1 MSSSTTTRSSDKHN
15 EKKSIKCV
23 VWDLDNTLWDG
34 VLLED
39 DHVSLRDNVVAIIK
53 TLDNR
58 GILQS
63 IASKNDYDS
72 AMQKLQKFG
81 LHEYFLYPQIGWGS
95 KVPFIQA
102 IAQSINIGLDT
113 IAFIDDQPFEREEV
127 SFSLPEVRCLD
138 AAVLDQLLDMPEMN
152 PRFITEDSKMRRLM
166 YISDMARNKV
176 EEAFTGPKEAF
187 LASLNMVLTIFPAK
201 EKDLRRAEELTMRTN
216 QLNTTGYTY
225 SYDELN
231 HFRQS
236 EQYKLLMAKLEDK
249 YGSYGHIGLA
259 LVEGKEEVW
268 TIKLLLMS
276 CRVMSRGVGSIVLS
290 HIMELAK
297 TKNVRLRA
305 EFAPN
310 GRNRMMNITYRFAGF
325 YEVENFDDLII
336 FEGDLTHIQPFPDY
350 VRVQIVDGDQ
360 PLS

>member
-1 MSSSTTTRSSDKHN
+1 MSSPTTTRSDDKLN

-39 DHVSLRDNVVAIIK
+39 DHVSLRDKAVAIIK

-138 AAVLDQLLDMPEMN
+138 AAELDQLLDMPEMN
-152 PRFITEDSKMRRLM
+152 PQFTTEDSKMRRLM

-201 EKDLRRAEELTMRTN
+201 EEDLRRAEELTMRTN

-336 FEGDLTHIQPFPDY
+336 FEGDLTNIPPFPDY